1 MVKAPTVSV
10 HDVAKK
16 AGVSIATVSRCLNNP
31 DAVRPQLQDRVH
43 AAVKELGYVPH
54 GAARALASHK
64 TRTIGA
70 VIPTVDNTIFAAGVR
85 GLQDFLS
92 SQNYTLLLASTNYNL
107 EEEYKQVEAL
117 VVRGIDGLMLVGT
130 SHAPKTIKLLQDR
143 GIPFVETWSFDEQS
157 PNPTVGFNNKAE
169 IAKMVQHLVGLGHR
183 TIGMIAGETTD
194 NNRAEARLLGAKE
207 TLVKL
212 GIQPLEHLFIE
223 CKYDVDQAREV
234 FRKLWFAT
242 PRPTAII
249 CGIDVIAYGA
259 LYEADKMG
267 ISVPKEVSIT
277 GFDDLE
283 FSRIIQPPLT
293 TLKVPSC
300 EMGNMAARKLLEAIE
315 FNRPPQSVRIDAK
328 LMIRESTARPRAE

>member
-143 GIPFVETWSFDEQS
+143 GI
-157 PNPTVGFNNKAE
+157 
-169 IAKMVQHLVGLGHR
+169 
-183 TIGMIAGETTD
+183 
-194 NNRAEARLLGAKE
+194 LL
-207 TLVKL
+207 
-212 GIQPLEHLFIE
+212 
-223 CKYDVDQAREV
+223 
-234 FRKLWFAT
+234 
-242 PRPTAII
+242 
-249 CGIDVIAYGA
+249 
-259 LYEADKMG
+259 
-267 ISVPKEVSIT
+267 
-277 GFDDLE
+277 
-283 FSRIIQPPLT
+283 
-293 TLKVPSC
+293 
-300 EMGNMAARKLLEAIE
+300 
-315 FNRPPQSVRIDAK
+315 
-328 LMIRESTARPRAE
+328 

>member
-1 MVKAPTVSV
+1 
-10 HDVAKK
+10 
-16 AGVSIATVSRCLNNP
+16 
-31 DAVRPQLQDRVH
+31 
-43 AAVKELGYVPH
+43 LGYVPH

-70 VIPTVDNTIFAAGVR
+70 VIPTVDNSIFAAGVR

-92 SQNYTLLLASTNYNL
+92 PQGYTVLLASTNYDL

-117 VVRGIDGLMLVGT
+117 VVRGIDGMMLVGT

-157 PNPTVGFNNKAE
+157 PNPTIGFNNKAE
-169 IAKMVQHLVGLGHR
+169 IAKMVQHLVELGHE
-183 TIGMIAGETTD
+183 TIGMIAGETID

-207 TLVKL
+207 TLIKL
-212 GIQPLEHLFIE
+212 GIQPLDHLFIE
-223 CKYDVDQAREV
+223 CKYDVDLAGEI
-234 FRKLWFAT
+234 FRKLWQGT

-259 LYEADKMG
+259 LHEAYKMG
-267 ISVPKEVSIT
+267 ISIPDQVSIT

-283 FSRIIQPPLT
+283 FSRLVHPPLT
-293 TLKVPSC
+293 TLKVPSY
-300 EMGNMAARKLLEAIE
+300 EMGNMAARKLIEAIE
-315 FNRPPQSVRIDAK
+315 HNRPPQSVRIDAK
-328 LMIRESTARPRAE
+328 LIIRESTASPRQL